1 MKSEKDTEPKYQ
13 QFPEF
18 HFNDDYYVISRM
30 RGSRAREFTEFNKI
44 LSSKHRIV

>member
-1 MKSEKDTEPKYQ
+1 MKSEKDTESKYQ

-18 HFNDDYYVISRM
+18 HFNDDYVISGM
-30 RGSRAREFTEFNKI
+30 RGSRAREFTEFNKN